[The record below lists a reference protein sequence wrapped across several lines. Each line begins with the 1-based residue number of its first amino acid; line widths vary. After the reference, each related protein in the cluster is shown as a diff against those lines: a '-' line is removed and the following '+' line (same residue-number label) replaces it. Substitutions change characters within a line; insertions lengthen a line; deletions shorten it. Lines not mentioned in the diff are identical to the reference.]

1 LKRALGDLGDPAV
14 LAEAR
19 ARFNRYVADP
29 ASLNAA
35 SRHTVLRIVAAN
47 ADAAAWDQLHAM
59 AKTAKSQLERQELYN
74 LLGAAEDEALAQRA
88 LDLAVSGEP
97 PATSVPGMVRS
108 VSGRHPR
115 LAFDF
120 AVAHWDLIANLLEPS
135 TQSGYMPRLIGN
147 ASDLAL
153 IAKLDAFAKDH
164 IPADARQDVMKSEAN
179 VRYLAKVR
187 TDRLPEV
194 DRWLASHGG

>member
-1 LKRALGDLGDPAV
+1 
-14 LAEAR
+14 
-19 ARFNRYVADP
+19 
-29 ASLNAA
+29 
-35 SRHTVLRIVAAN
+35 
-47 ADAAAWDQLHAM
+47 
-59 AKTAKSQLERQELYN
+59 
-74 LLGAAEDEALAQRA
+74 
-88 LDLAVSGEP
+88 
-97 PATSVPGMVRS
+97 
-108 VSGRHPR
+108 
-115 LAFDF
+115 
-120 AVAHWDLIANLLEPS
+120 
-135 TQSGYMPRLIGN
+135 MPRLIGN